1 MKNRRQKK
9 VCAAGA
15 VREGR
20 AEEEVGEKVL
30 GEGAMDDNDSG
41 GFSADKAPGAED
53 EGSTAPLPEKVVLI
67 SRFSHYFCILFS
79 LFSE

>member
-1 MKNRRQKK
+1 MLFVKAEPKK
-9 VCAAGA
+9 TSV
-15 VREGR
+15 
-20 AEEEVGEKVL
+20 KVL